1 MMVYLKSFRLPS
13 DRTEI
18 DFIQGEG
25 RTCFGTFYPF
35 KIFTRK
41 ELPRVEFDDV
51 TIFYG
56 GNGSGKSTLINVIA
70 EKLGAARYSEFNT
83 SPFFERFV
91 DFCYSDIVRMPEE
104 CVVLTSD
111 DVFDYVL
118 KARTVNEAIDE
129 KRNALI
135 DEYVKTYNETM
146 MNPDLGLLSGLD
158 DYERWARNREI
169 MSKRRTQSKFV
180 KKRVAP
186 DIDLY
191 SNGETAM
198 RYFVDR
204 ISGNAVYLLDEP
216 ENSLSVELQA
226 ELAQFI
232 EATARAARSQF
243 IIATHS
249 PILLSM
255 RGAKIY
261 NLDSIP
267 AEPCKWTELPNV
279 RRYYDFFMEH
289 SEEFEN

>member
-1 MMVYLKSFRLPS
+1 MVYLKSFSLPGE
-13 DRTEI
+13 RVENA
-18 DFIQGEG
+18 FIEKEG

-35 KIFTRK
+35 KIFTSK
-41 ELPRVEFDDV
+41 ELSRVEFEDV
-51 TIFYG
+51 TILYG

-70 EKLGAARYSEFNT
+70 EKLGAARYSEFNKA
-83 SPFFERFV
+83 PFFERFV
-91 DFCYSDIVRMPEE
+91 DFCYPDVIRMPDEY
-104 CVVLTSD
+104 VVLTSD

-129 KRNALI
+129 TRNALI

-146 MNPDLGLLSGLD
+146 ANPELGLLNGLD

-204 ISGNAVYLLDEP
+204 ITGNAVYLLDEP
-216 ENSLSVELQA
+216 ENSLSVELQV

-232 EATARAARSQF
+232 EATARAARAQF

-261 NLDSIP
+261 NLDYIP
-267 AEPCKWTELPNV
+267 AESCKWTELPNV

-289 SEEFEN
+289 KEEFED